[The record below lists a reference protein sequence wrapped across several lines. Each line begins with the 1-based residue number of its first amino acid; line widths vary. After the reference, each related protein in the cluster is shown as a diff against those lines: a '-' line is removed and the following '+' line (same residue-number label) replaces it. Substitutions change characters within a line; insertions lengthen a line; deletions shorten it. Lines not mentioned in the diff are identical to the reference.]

1 MDWSVVSEWTMLFL
15 LLYITYTNIRLIQRV
30 DALGHLTVGVLDA
43 VDPDTIQMLTNE
55 EFAEVLSENDGLSW
69 RKWDGS
75 EE

>member
-1 MDWSVVSEWTMLFL
+1 MDWSVVSEWTMLFF

-30 DALGHLTVGVLDA
+30 DALGHLTVGILDA
-43 VDPDTIQMLTNE
+43 VDPNTVQTLTSE
-55 EFAEVLSENDGLSW
+55 EFAEVLSENDGLAW

>member
-1 MDWSVVSEWTMLFL
+1 MDWTLVRDYVVLF
-15 LLYITYTNIRLIQRV
+15 TVLILVSNQYRIMRMI

-43 VDPDTIQMLTNE
+43 VDPDTVEGLTSE
-55 EFAEVLSENDGLSW
+55 EFAEVLSTNDRLSW

>member
-1 MDWSVVSEWTMLFL
+1 MDWSVVSEWTVLFL
-15 LLYITYTNIRLIQRV
+15 LLYITYMNIRLIQRV

-43 VDPDTIQMLTNE
+43 VDPETVHQLTNE
-55 EFAEVLSENDGLSW
+55 EFAEVLSANDGLSW

>member
-15 LLYITYTNIRLIQRV
+15 LLYITYTNVRLIQRV
-30 DALGHLTVGVLDA
+30 DALGHLTVGILDS
-43 VDPDTIQMLTNE
+43 VDPNTVQTLTSE
-55 EFAEVLSENDGLSW
+55 EFAEVLSANDGLAW